1 MLIRLNAQL
10 LPVANDIIAGGLA
23 CSVGLASH
31 EVVDRAS
38 AGAHCLLC
46 RGHRVRL
53 VIARD
58 PVTHIADEPATRQAV
73 LQHDSIAE
81 PQTLILPK
89 SVWHLH
95 THIENDVKII
105 FTIGQSKD
113 ETVFAEK
120 PDQNKTK

>member
-10 LPVANDIIAGGLA
+10 LPVPNDIIVGGLA

-38 AGAHCLLC
+38 AGAYCLLS
-46 RGHRVRL
+46 RGHGVRL

-58 PVTHIADEPATRQAV
+58 PVTHIADKPPTRQAV
-73 LQHDSIAE
+73 PQHDRIAE
-81 PQTLILPK
+81 SQTLILSK

-95 THIENDVKII
+95 TDGEN
-105 FTIGQSKD
+105 
-113 ETVFAEK
+113 
-120 PDQNKTK
+120 

>member
-10 LPVANDIIAGGLA
+10 LPIANDIIVGGLA

-38 AGAHCLLC
+38 AGANSLLS
-46 RGHRVRL
+46 RGHCVRL

-58 PVTHIADEPATRQAV
+58 PVTHIAHKPATRQAV
-73 LQHDSIAE
+73 LQHNRIPK
-81 PQTLILPK
+81 PQALILSK

-95 THIENDVKII
+95 MANVVKII
-105 FTIGQSKD
+105 NNYIGHSDKRRNCFR
-113 ETVFAEK
+113 TKIIAK
-120 PDQNKTK
+120 QN